1 MILISQVLS
10 LLIVLEV
17 KIFLDLLHALLIL
30 LLQLLDLKRGSL
42 LAERLLKVLL
52 LVWLNQRC
60 LIIP

>member
-17 KIFLDLLHALLIL
+17 QIFLDLLHALLIL

>member
-10 LLIVLEV
+10 LFIVLEV
-17 KIFLDLLHALLIL
+17 QIFLDLLHALLIL